1 MADHELIFWKEGQTG
16 EKSKWKTEH
25 ALYRMSHLRKGAQRR
40 KEGEYSSYKML
51 GGFLYPICLV
61 FSLPAHVH
69 ILELFPNLKVF

>member
-1 MADHELIFWKEGQTG
+1 MNWSFEKKVKQRRRASEKQNMLCTECLIYE
-16 EKSKWKTEH
+16 
-25 ALYRMSHLRKGAQRR
+25 KGAQRR